1 VALTV
6 LSPDQLRG
14 ELKQGDVARVYL
26 LAGPDGFRM
35 ERTAR
40 WLREKALDGPMGEL
54 NTSNFWADEVQPAKI
69 AQDAAAFPMFG
80 GQRFVWVRHAESLPA
95 GETLAPLLEYLA
107 RPVDS
112 TVLVLTSSK
121 LDKRL
126 KLTAACADAGRVVE
140 FAPLRA
146 AEVPGQVAAQARALG
161 LELAPDAVRTLVD
174 LVGDDLA
181 EIDQELQKLAL
192 QAEEGPLGPT
202 EVRTLVARSRS
213 IDGFELANAM
223 DQRNPRELVRAWTEL
238 RRRGTDPFGT
248 AAILGWRLRQL
259 VLLQELI
266 NQGHPAR
273 DAASLAGLPPWQAKH
288 LIPML
293 ESHSR
298 HSLQRTLEG
307 FVQADRRAKSSSLGA
322 GLAYDMAIL
331 AWASGGT
338 EA

>member
-14 ELKQGDVARVYL
+14 ELKQGEVARVYL

-40 WLREKALDGPMGEL
+40 WLREKALDGPMGDL
-54 NTSNFWADEVQPAKI
+54 NSSSFWGDEVSPAKI

-80 GQRFVWVRHAESLPA
+80 GQRFVWVRHAESLPT
-95 GETLAPLLEYLA
+95 GEAVVPLLEYMA

-112 TVLVLTSSK
+112 TVLVLTSAK

-126 KLTAACADAGRVVE
+126 KLTAACAAAGRVVE

-146 AEVPGQVAAQARALG
+146 GELPGQVAAQARAWG
-161 LELAPDAVRTLVD
+161 LELTPDAVRMLVD

-192 QAEEGPLGPT
+192 QAEEGPLGPR

-213 IDGFELANAM
+213 MDGFELADAL
-223 DQRNPRELVRAWTEL
+223 DQRDPGHLVRAWTEL
-238 RRRGTDPFGT
+238 RRRGTDPFGN
-248 AAILGWRLRQL
+248 AAILGWRMRQL
-259 VLLQELI
+259 VLVQELI
-266 NQGHPAR
+266 DEGHPSR
-273 DAASLAGLPPWQAKH
+273 DAASLAGLPPWQAKR
-288 LIPML
+288 LIPL
-293 ESHSR
+293 VESHSR
-298 HSLQRTLEG
+298 RSLQKALEG
-307 FVQADRRAKSSSLGA
+307 FVRADRRAKSSSLGA

-331 AWASGGT
+331 GWASGAT